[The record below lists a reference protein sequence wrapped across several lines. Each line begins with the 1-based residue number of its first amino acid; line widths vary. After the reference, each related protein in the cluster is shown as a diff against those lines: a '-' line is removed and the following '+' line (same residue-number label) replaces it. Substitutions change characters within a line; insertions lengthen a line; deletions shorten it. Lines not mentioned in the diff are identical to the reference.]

1 MHRLFR
7 ASIAIAASA
16 WLPAFAAAQS
26 FNIDVYDLFGTP
38 TNAFGAAASQ
48 PGVWNAVAGDFSTQP
63 LVDLAGGATSAT
75 IVVAGNA
82 IDWDTDNPGTAG
94 DDEALMDD
102 ISDHS
107 SGPGATWTFSGLQ
120 GGNYVLVTYAWAP
133 DDPAFRSRVTVT
145 GSPDGAQDVGGVWP
159 GGYVLLTTH
168 ARHTISVGSGGSIVV
183 SIVAAPGGGFASC
196 NGFQLT
202 KLSEAFV
209 QNCLPGSG
217 GVTACPCSNPPAA
230 PGLGCNNF
238 GTGPADSGTLN
249 GTGTPSLS
257 GDTVSLTATGLNN
270 TFTTVFF
277 SGEGALTNGV
287 AHAAGVRCVNVNL
300 KRLYTGPAP
309 AATITRPGAGDPS
322 VSAAT
327 AAVGAPIS
335 PGQTRHYFVI
345 YRDPN
350 AATPCGNTAST
361 VNLTNSGSLT
371 WYP

>member
-7 ASIAIAASA
+7 VSFAIAASA
-16 WLPAFAAAQS
+16 WLPAFASAQA
-26 FNIDVYDLFGTP
+26 FNIDVDSTFGTP
-38 TNAFGAAASQ
+38 SSTFGAGANQ
-48 PGVWNAVAGDFSTQP
+48 PGVWNDRSPFPGTTP
-63 LVDLAGGATSAT
+63 LVDLAGAATAVTISA
-75 IVVAGNA
+75 VGSGVDVAFDNA
-82 IDWDTDNPGTAG
+82 GTTG
-94 DDEALMDD
+94 DDQALMDD
-102 ISDHS
+102 LSDPS
-107 SGPGATWTFSGLQ
+107 PTATWTFSGLTP
-120 GGNYVLVTYAWAP
+120 GPYVLYTYAWAP
-133 DDPAFRSRVTVT
+133 DDPGYISRVIVPASIDPSQTVH
-145 GSPDGAQDVGGVWP
+145 GVWP
-159 GGYVLLTTH
+159 NGYVLGVTH
-168 ARHTISVGSGGSIVV
+168 ALHRVLVGSAGTLAVTINV
-183 SIVAAPGGGFASC
+183 APGGTFATL
-196 NGFQLT
+196 NGFQLVPGET
-202 KLSEAFV
+202 NFFV

-217 GVTACPCSNPPAA
+217 GVVSCPCSNPPAA
-230 PGLGCNNF
+230 PGLGCDNF

-257 GDTVSLTATGLNN
+257 GDTVTLTATGLNN

-361 VNLTNSGSLT
+361 VNLTSSGSLT